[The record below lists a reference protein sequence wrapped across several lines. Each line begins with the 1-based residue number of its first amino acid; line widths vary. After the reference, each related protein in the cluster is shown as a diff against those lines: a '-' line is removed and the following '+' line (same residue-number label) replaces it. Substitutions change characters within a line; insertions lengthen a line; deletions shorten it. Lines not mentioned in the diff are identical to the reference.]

1 VRWYTVLRL
10 WSTSGIHTTPKAVP
24 FTPKALQ
31 ITPIHFQ
38 STPNHSHSLPKHS
51 QSLPITPKH
60 SQTLPVTYHVGSGQ
74 SLQPRSSHS
83 VCLFPAQPAP
93 DGALNVHGGV
103 PLHHSSSSRHACSSS
118 SETCLNPSGSQVV
131 PNSSSFDVIF
141 PQFAT
146 GNLLQFHRRHV
157 FHRFRKVGH
166 HDVRAGWVVAWG
178 CRRGRERWREGG
190 RGKEREKKSVLEVRT
205 ESKKIVVLTNS
216 SP

>member
-1 VRWYTVLRL
+1 MSGVRLESKSL
-10 WSTSGIHTTPKAVP
+10 PNHSQKHSHSL
-24 FTPKALQ
+24 PKAL
-31 ITPIHFQ
+31 PF
-38 STPNHSHSLPKHS
+38 TPNHSHSLPF
-51 QSLPITPKH
+51 
-60 SQTLPVTYHVGSGQ
+60 TYHVGSGQ
-74 SLQPRSSHS
+74 SLLPRSSHS

-93 DGALNVHGGV
+93 NSALNVHGGV
-103 PLHHSSSSRHACSSS
+103 PLHHSSSSGHACSSS

-157 FHRFRKVGH
+157 FHRFREVGH

-178 CRRGRERWREGG
+178 CGRGRERG
-190 RGKEREKKSVLEVRT
+190 RGEGEGEKKSVLEVRT

-216 SP
+216 SSP